1 MLKRLRNLV
10 SSPAIP
16 ARGMSGVSPLLR
28 NDPPAVEQRAALLAG
43 KNVPYTLKR
52 SSKRRSIG
60 LRIDDRG
67 LTVSVP
73 LRASEKWLY
82 SVLQDKAYWLVEKLD
97 GWQTRKPVATRW
109 ADGEMIHYLG
119 ETLILRVVPGL
130 FAATPVHRGGELSVF
145 IANGHGSSAAPDD
158 ETRHARFPHP
168 NPLDDTTSH
177 STKLPKAA
185 AKSLV
190 IPQVGEGANVSLR
203 EFHVSDD
210 GAAQIERVVTHW
222 YRQEAER
229 LFAERVAHYASLLKV
244 APRAI
249 RLSSAKTQWGCC
261 TARGTVRLNQQL
273 IKLPLRLIDYVVVH
287 ELAHLREMNH
297 SAAFWEVVGSIC
309 PDYARLRRELK
320 SIAL

>member
-145 IANGHGSSAAPDD
+145 IANGHGSAPDD

-168 NPLDDTTSH
+168 NPL
-177 STKLPKAA
+177 
-185 AKSLV
+185 
-190 IPQVGEGANVSLR
+190 PQAGEGANVSLR